1 MEPLSGEELL
11 KKVKE
16 LENLSK
22 EQRLK
27 PAATTRLPKRGRRVN
42 MMKFLNALID
52 AEGIQ
57 LDSTPHAAWGRS
69 AIELVCNRTVT
80 Y

>member
-16 LENLSK
+16 LENVSK

-27 PAATTRLPKRGRRVN
+27 PAAITRLPKRCRRVN

-57 LDSTPHAAWGRS
+57 LDSTPCKWAGGTQ
-69 AIELVCNRTVT
+69 C
-80 Y
+80 

>member
-16 LENLSK
+16 LENVSK

-27 PAATTRLPKRGRRVN
+27 PAAVTITKTVSSVN

-57 LDSTPHAAWGRS
+57 LDSTPHANGGGTQ
-69 AIELVCNRTVT
+69 C
-80 Y
+80 